1 MEAEEKM
8 EGGREAD
15 HVLVSLMIYVYICLS
30 LVWLIASNY
39 LSPYTQFCTEKMHAR
54 GYDFLCL
61 DESTLKISQWPCVWQ
76 KGQIIR
82 N

>member
-39 LSPYTQFCTEKMHAR
+39 LPPYSQFCTEKMHAR
-54 GYDFLCL
+54 G
-61 DESTLKISQWPCVWQ
+61 
-76 KGQIIR
+76 
-82 N
+82 